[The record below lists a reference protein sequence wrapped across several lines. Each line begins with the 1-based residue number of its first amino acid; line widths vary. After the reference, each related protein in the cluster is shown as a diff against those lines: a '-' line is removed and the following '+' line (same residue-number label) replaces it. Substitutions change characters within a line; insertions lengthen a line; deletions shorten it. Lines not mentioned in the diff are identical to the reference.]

1 MRPVRFP
8 LTPALLPL
16 PTAGRVRAPVLRDG
30 ERRVTTGDRYNIT
43 AFRHE
48 RDETDASEHDHMTGS
63 GPVDDRP
70 TADADGRRRI
80 DSDTPA
86 RESVGVLDLVEE
98 PEAFEAAV
106 AEATSPVAVVGEP
119 FSGRDV
125 VLDATSD
132 RLGATR
138 IRLGPGDGIEGV
150 REVLDDGPVVVGG
163 CHHLFTRRIGGFEP
177 VERFLR
183 ALARAGTTVVTG
195 WNRYAWSYL
204 SAVLDVDR
212 EFPARVAIRA
222 ATAAELA
229 DRLLAG
235 GDPIPTFV
243 RDAPDAS
250 GALTV
255 RRYTVRWRG
264 RTASVPLPVPN
275 RLRSTSGA
283 TGGDLGPKEATFERL
298 AAVSNGNRGAAA
310 DIWERHG
317 GPRDEVH
324 PGDLVAAGTD
334 ADLSHEDAF
343 CLRLV
348 LSKEVVD
355 REELTAVVGERT
367 DRVLGRLVRAGLVT
381 VDRGVVSLV
390 PAGVP
395 TAVTVTER
403 WGIP

>member
-1 MRPVRFP
+1 V
-8 LTPALLPL
+8 
-16 PTAGRVRAPVLRDG
+16 
-30 ERRVTTGDRYNIT
+30 TGDRYNIT
-43 AFRHE
+43 AFRRE
-48 RDETDASEHDHMTGS
+48 RDETDGAEHDHMTGS
-63 GPVDDRP
+63 GSVDTGP
-70 TADADGRRRI
+70 TVEADGRRWTE
-80 DSDTPA
+80 SDTLA
-86 RESVGVLDLVEE
+86 RESLGVFDLVED
-98 PEAFEAAV
+98 PEAFEAVV
-106 AEATSPVAVVGEP
+106 AEGTSPLAVVGGP
-119 FSGRDV
+119 FSGRDA

-132 RLGATR
+132 RLGAAQVP
-138 IRLGPGDGIEGV
+138 LGPGDGVEDV
-150 REVLDDGPVVVGG
+150 RDALDDGPVVVGG

-183 ALARAGTTVVTG
+183 ALARADTTVVTG

-204 SAVLDVDR
+204 SAVLGVDR
-212 EFPARVAIRA
+212 EFPARVTVGA

-229 DRLLAG
+229 DRLLAR
-235 GDPIPTFV
+235 DDRTPTFV

-250 GALTV
+250 GVLTV
-255 RRYTVRWRG
+255 RRYTVGWRG

-275 RLRSTSGA
+275 RLRSASGA
-283 TGGDLGPKEATFERL
+283 TGSGLGPREATFERL
-298 AAVSNGNRGAAA
+298 AAVSNGNRGVAA

-334 ADLSHEDAF
+334 ADLTHEDAF

-348 LSKEVVD
+348 LSKEMVD

-367 DRVLGRLVRAGLVT
+367 DRVLGRLARAELVT
-381 VDRGVVSLV
+381 VNQGVVSLV

-395 TAVTVTER
+395 TAVAVTER